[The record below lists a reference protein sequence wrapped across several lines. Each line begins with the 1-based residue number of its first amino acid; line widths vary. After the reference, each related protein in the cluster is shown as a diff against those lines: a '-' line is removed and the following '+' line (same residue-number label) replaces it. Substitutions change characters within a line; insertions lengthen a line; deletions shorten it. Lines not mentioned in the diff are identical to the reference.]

1 MFCLGDKEGY
11 EIGISIII
19 KGYSKYLLGF
29 SEIYLIFVVCDVI
42 VLIVNKV

>member
-11 EIGISIII
+11 EIGTSIII
-19 KGYSKYLLGF
+19 KGHSKHLPGF
-29 SEIYLIFVVCDVI
+29 PEIYLIFVACDVT